1 MAVSQNSY
9 EELRLPGT
17 TVEGNLYGVPFGDN
31 LTAPHVQELLV
42 SMVGYRQHGV
52 VLAGAQG
59 VLQSGQVLARVTST
73 GLYVKYNPLA
83 SDGSQNPLGFLRR
96 QTDTTNG
103 PVQANLVIAGEVRY
117 DLVSSGGLDTNAI
130 TVLNG
135 RVLNAPI
142 STYGAS
148 TFDF

>member
-1 MAVSQNSY
+1 MVTQNSY
-9 EELRLPGT
+9 EELRVPGT
-17 TVEGNLYGVPFGDN
+17 TVEANVYGVPFGDN

-42 SMVGYRQHGV
+42 SLVGYRQHTCY
-52 VLAGAQG
+52 LAGSQG
-59 VLQSGQVLARVTST
+59 VLQAGQVLARKT
-73 GLYVKYNPLA
+73 
-83 SDGSQNPLGFLRR
+83 SDGKYYKYAPAANDGTQNPLGFLRL

-103 PVQANLVIAGEVRY
+103 DVLGNIVVTGEVRY

-142 STYGAS
+142 ATYGAS
-148 TFDF
+148 VFIF

>member
-1 MAVSQNSY
+1 MTVSQNSY

-17 TVEGNLYGVPFGDN
+17 TVEGNVYGVPFGDN

-52 VLAGAQG
+52 VLAGSQG
-59 VLQSGQVLARVTST
+59 VLQSGQVLARKTSD
-73 GLYVKYNPLA
+73 GKFYKYNPVA
-83 SDGSQNPLGFLRR
+83 SDGTQTPLGFLRR
-96 QTDTTNG
+96 QTDTTLG
-103 PVQANLVIAGEVRY
+103 DVQGNIVIAGEVRY
-117 DLVSSGGLDTNAI
+117 DLASSGGLDTNAI

-142 STYGAS
+142 GTYGSS